1 MTPNVPIFKVAAD
14 QGKHPP
20 VGLDRP
26 VCVVGRKDY
35 VNLPLPAKEVSKLHA
50 LIVREQRRVYL
61 RDLASTNGVEV
72 NGERVNEVGL
82 CDSDIVRIGSYT
94 LRCHSGFGPEGQ
106 RPGADGARR
115 PWQT

>member
-61 RDLASTNGVEV
+61 RD
-72 NGERVNEVGL
+72 
-82 CDSDIVRIGSYT
+82 
-94 LRCHSGFGPEGQ
+94 
-106 RPGADGARR
+106 
-115 PWQT
+115 